1 MKFYIFRKPTVLS
14 FPYCSVFFITL
25 NILDVVIKRK
35 NSSWFHEC
43 SSVKHA
49 ESENETWSWLF
60 FLEIVVTFFTQ
71 TLKADISR
79 ADWPIDLNFFMVT
92 SYDLVYWCVKFQ
104 EISDSATTQTSL
116 PTQKFQ
122 ISIAKEIFHEI
133 FWNFARIT
141 IRPLDKSWVSC
152 TAIRWLLWL

>member
-1 MKFYIFRKPTVLS
+1 M
-14 FPYCSVFFITL
+14 
-25 NILDVVIKRK
+25 
-35 NSSWFHEC
+35 
-43 SSVKHA
+43 KHA

-71 TLKADISR
+71 TLKADISW

-92 SYDLVYWCVKFQ
+92 SYDLVYWYVKFQ

-122 ISIAKEIFHEI
+122 ISLAK
-133 FWNFARIT
+133 
-141 IRPLDKSWVSC
+141 K
-152 TAIRWLLWL
+152 